1 MGLAATGIIDSKY
14 IRKGDPRRFVN
25 GMDYQGNLC
34 GITNYFTPSGEDTLN
49 LPKAYPMPSG
59 YLVCVDSCP
68 KDTNYDKFICEYD
81 VQHELD
87 ALFGTSEMAADEV
100 VDESKKSVYL
110 FYASRKQ
117 CMPQVDSVS
126 FLGYCLP
133 KLNEVILRKSN
144 STLTDS
150 SNSSSEVSITIA
162 NKASSSSSDFF
173 DKAMSDVMS
182 VHYVIFGFG
191 CGMSLVL
198 GMMFLT
204 IIKIPGILHMLIWSA
219 VIAIN
224 VGLVAAGYYSK
235 GVSAKW
241 AADDVRPRNEAAAF
255 FYASYVLYGLA
266 LD

>member
-162 NKASSSSSDFF
+162 NKASSSSS
-173 DKAMSDVMS
+173 
-182 VHYVIFGFG
+182 I
-191 CGMSLVL
+191 
-198 GMMFLT
+198 FLT
-204 IIKIPGILHMLIWSA
+204 
-219 VIAIN
+219 
-224 VGLVAAGYYSK
+224 
-235 GVSAKW
+235 
-241 AADDVRPRNEAAAF
+241 RQCQT
-255 FYASYVLYGLA
+255 
-266 LD
+266 